1 MLDREPCLRYGAVLY
16 CRPERLTIMSDLDF
30 DVVVSRRTVLLG
42 GAAFGVAAFADA
54 ALPARA
60 ETVGMEFASVSANQ
74 EDTITLPDGY
84 TWHVVAA
91 WGDPLWSGGN
101 AFDSASRGTAQSQAM
116 AFGDNNDGMSCFAVG
131 NRTLLAVNNE
141 YTNRAIIWGNRASG
155 SYENEDDV
163 RKGMNA
169 HGVSMMEIRRGPQ
182 GWQVVKDSPLNR
194 RITPDTPMD
203 ITGPGRGHGL
213 LKTREDPQAV
223 LALGTFNNCGNGR
236 TPWGT
241 YLTCEENF
249 HAYFHSPSNPA
260 WTPTDAL
267 KRYGVKASDDRYGWA
282 TVAERFDPALEPNE
296 PNRFGYVVEIDPAN
310 PTSRPRKHTAMGR
323 FKHENCEMVVARDGR
338 VVAYMGDDERG
349 EHLYKFV
356 SSKVYRPGMDNPS
369 SLLEEGVLHAARF
382 DEDGTGAWLALT
394 PETTGMDGAEICI
407 HTRQAAT
414 AVGATTMDRPE
425 WVAAN
430 PKAVEAYCCLTNN
443 TNRGKSGQPVNGVNP
458 RPNNRYG
465 QIVRWRPAQ
474 GNHASQEFQWDLFVL
489 AGNPT
494 VHQDA
499 NAGSSNITPDNMF
512 NSPDGLAF
520 DSQGRL
526 WIQTDGNYSN
536 GGDFAGMGNNQML
549 LADGKTKSIRR
560 FLVGPKECEVT
571 GITWSPD
578 RKTMFVGI
586 QHPGERK
593 PDRCHFPGGGRS
605 VPRSSVIAVETPNW
619 LGRAVMG

>member
-1 MLDREPCLRYGAVLY
+1 MLHRCPQ
-16 CRPERLTIMSDLDF
+16 RLTSMSELDF
-30 DVVVSRRTVLLG
+30 DGVVSRRTVLLG

-54 ALPARA
+54 ALPAKA
-60 ETVGMEFASVSANQ
+60 DAGAMAFEPVSANQ
-74 EDTITLPDGY
+74 EDTVTLPDGY
-84 TWHVVAA
+84 TWHVVAS
-91 WGDPLWSGGN
+91 WGDPLWSSGN
-101 AFDSASRGTAQSQAM
+101 AFDPASRGTAESQAM

-131 NRTLLAVNNE
+131 NCTVLAVNNE
-141 YTNRAIIWGNRASG
+141 YTNRKIIWGNRTSE
-155 SYENEDDV
+155 SYETDDDV

-169 HGVSMMEIRRGPQ
+169 HGVSVMEIRRGSQ
-182 GWQVVKDSPLNR
+182 GWRVVKDSPLNR
-194 RITPDTPMD
+194 RITPESPMD
-203 ITGPGRGHGL
+203 ITGPGRGHDL

-249 HAYFHSPSNPA
+249 HSYFHSPSNPD

-267 KRYGVKASDDRYGWA
+267 KRYGFKAGNDRYGWA

-296 PNRFGYVVEIDPAN
+296 PNRCGYIVEIDPAN
-310 PTSRPRKHTAMGR
+310 PASRPRKHTAMGR
-323 FKHENCEMVVARDGR
+323 FKHENCEMVIARDGHI
-338 VVAYMGDDERG
+338 VAYMGDDERG

-356 SSKVYRPGMDNPS
+356 SSGTYRPGMDNPS
-369 SLLEEGVLHAARF
+369 SLLEDGTLHAARF
-382 DEDGTGAWLALT
+382 DDNGTGVWLALT
-394 PETTGMDGAEICI
+394 PNTTGMDKAEICI
-407 HTRQAAT
+407 NTRLAAT

-425 WVAAN
+425 WVSAN
-430 PKAVEAYCCLTNN
+430 PKAAEAYCCLTNN
-443 TNRGKSGQPVNGVNP
+443 KNRGKSGQPVNGVNP
-458 RPNNRYG
+458 RPNNQYG
-465 QIVRWRPAQ
+465 QIVRWIPAQ
-474 GNHASQEFQWDLFVL
+474 GNHASPQFKWDLFVM

-494 VHQDA
+494 VHQGA
-499 NAGSSNITPDNMF
+499 YAGSSNITPDNMF

-536 GGDFAGMGNNQML
+536 ADDFAGMGNNQML
-549 LADGKTKSIRR
+549 LADAGTSAIRR

-586 QHPGERK
+586 QHPGERN
-593 PDRCHFPGGGRS
+593 PDTCSFPGGGAS
-605 VPRSSVIAVETPNW
+605 VPRSSVIAIEKAGW
-619 LGRAVMG
+619 FGLGRTVIG

>member
-1 MLDREPCLRYGAVLY
+1 
-16 CRPERLTIMSDLDF
+16 MSELGF
-30 DVVVSRRTVLLG
+30 DGVVSRRTVLLG

-54 ALPARA
+54 ALPPQATA
-60 ETVGMEFASVSANQ
+60 VTMEFEPVTANQ

-84 TWHVVAA
+84 TWQVVAS
-91 WGDPLWSGGN
+91 WGDPLWSSGN
-101 AFDSASRGTAQSQAM
+101 AFDPTSRGTAESQAR

-131 NRTLLAVNNE
+131 NRTVLAVNNE
-141 YTNRAIIWGNRASG
+141 YTNAKIIWGNRASER
-155 SYENEDDV
+155 YETEDDV

-169 HGVSMMEIRRGPQ
+169 HGVSLVEISRG
-182 GWQVVKDSPLNR
+182 GRNWQVVKDSSLNR
-194 RITPDTPMD
+194 RITPNTPMD

-213 LKTREDPQAV
+213 LKTRDDPQAV

-249 HAYFHSPSNPA
+249 HSYFHSPSNPD
-260 WTPTDAL
+260 WTPPTPAL
-267 KRYGVKASDDRYGWA
+267 QRYGFRASNDRYGWA
-282 TVAERFDPALEPNE
+282 TVAERFDLALEPNE
-296 PNRFGYVVEIDPAN
+296 PNRCGYIVEIDPAD

-323 FKHENCEMVVARDGR
+323 FKHENCEMVVARNQL

-356 SSKVYRPGMDNPS
+356 SSKPYRQGMNNPS
-369 SLLEEGVLHAARF
+369 SLLEEGTLYAARF
-382 DEDGTGAWLALT
+382 DEDGTGRWLALT
-394 PETTGMDGAEICI
+394 PETTGMDTAEICI
-407 HTRQAAT
+407 NTRLAAT

-430 PKAVEAYCCLTNN
+430 PTAVEAYCCLTNN
-443 TNRGKSGQPVNGVNP
+443 KNRGKPGQPVNAVNP
-458 RPNNRYG
+458 RANNKYG
-465 QIVRWRPAQ
+465 QIVRWSPAQ
-474 GNHASQEFQWDLFVL
+474 GNHAAQEFKWDLFVI

-494 VHQDA
+494 VHQDV
-499 NAGSSNITPDNMF
+499 NSGSSNVTPDNMF

-536 GGDFAGMGNNQML
+536 AGDFAGMGNNQML
-549 LADGKTKSIRR
+549 LADAKTSAIRR
-560 FLVGPKECEVT
+560 FMVGPKECEVT

-578 RKTMFVGI
+578 RKTIFVGI
-586 QHPGERK
+586 QHPGSSN
-593 PDRCHFPGGGRS
+593 PDTCHFPGGGTS
-605 VPRSSVIAVETPNW
+605 LPRSSVIAIEKDGW
-619 LGRAVMG
+619 LGLGRAVIG